1 MCKRFDLSN
10 TRGMRTDA
18 PNDATPHDDRFLM
31 QHCPKPR
38 PCPSHF
44 VKAVSPPLTARL
56 PLSPV
61 RQPTPLASSS
71 FVEGKIVYREKL
83 EQILRVSRTDYN
95 LECPSIST
103 SACVPSQDFPKSNR
117 GAESKERCNKFRQT
131 AIGAFAWM
139 PEGDSDF
146 PFSLG
151 IDGFSAKPSL
161 IRSAKPV

>member
-95 LECPSIST
+95 LECPSISA
-103 SACVPSQDFPKSNR
+103 SACVLHKISQSPTEEQKAKKD
-117 GAESKERCNKFRQT
+117 
-131 AIGAFAWM
+131 AISSDRLQSEHLHVCQKVTLIFHLAWELM
-139 PEGDSDF
+139 ASQQ
-146 PFSLG
+146 SRL
-151 IDGFSAKPSL
+151 
-161 IRSAKPV
+161 